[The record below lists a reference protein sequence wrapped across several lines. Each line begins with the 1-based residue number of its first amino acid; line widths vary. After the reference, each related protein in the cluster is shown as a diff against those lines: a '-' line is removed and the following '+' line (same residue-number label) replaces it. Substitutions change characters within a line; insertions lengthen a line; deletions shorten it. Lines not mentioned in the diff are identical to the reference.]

1 MLCFAGVQGGKGPLA
16 EVQVEFLHW
25 SGDFGDGA
33 VEQEFSCPQRMLPL
47 TEEGWDG
54 EELHRP

>member
-1 MLCFAGVQGGKGPLA
+1 M
-16 EVQVEFLHW
+16 EVQVDLLHW